1 MVRIVSI
8 GEILVE
14 IMRKEVGIPLG
25 IPGDFVGPFPSGAPA
40 IFADAASRLGGDVG
54 FIGAVGDDP
63 FGHLCY
69 NRLKED
75 GVDVSKLKIVKGKTT
90 ACAFISYA
98 YDGSRDFIFH
108 LKDTAADTLSPDEID
123 ESYFE
128 KTEIIHICGSA
139 LSVSERM
146 RETCIKSARIVK
158 AKGGKVFFDPN
169 IRPQLLSVEEI
180 RRIVA
185 PIMEICDVFL
195 PSSEEASMITGLDEP
210 IKACEYLSQ
219 RMLVVLKQGEKGCTA
234 FTQEGVF
241 HSPAI
246 RVDVVD
252 PTGAGDCFAGA
263 FAVGMLEGMSL
274 PKLLQFANIVAGL
287 SLTKKGPMEGA
298 PLRELVEEFMGF
310 VG

>member
-1 MVRIVSI
+1 MPRIISL

-25 IPGDFVGPFPSGAPA
+25 VPADFVGPFPSGAPA
-40 IFADAASRLGGDVG
+40 IFADAVARLGGDVG

-75 GVDVSKLKIVKGKTT
+75 GVEISHLKIVKGKTT

-98 YDGSRDFIFH
+98 PDGSRDFIFH
-108 LKDTAADTLSPDEID
+108 LKDTAADTLTPDELD
-123 ESYFE
+123 EDYFRD
-128 KTEIIHICGSA
+128 TEIIHICGSA
-139 LSVSERM
+139 LSVSENM
-146 RETCIKSARIVK
+146 RNTCIRASEMVK
-158 AKGGKVFFDPN
+158 KRGGKVFFDPN
-169 IRPQLLSVEEI
+169 IRPQLLSLEEI

-195 PSSEEASMITGLDEP
+195 PSGEEASMITGISDPL
-210 IKACEYLSQ
+210 KACQSLSQ
-219 RMLVVLKQGEKGCTA
+219 RMMVILKKGEEGCIA

-246 RVDVVD
+246 KVEVVD

-263 FAVGMLEGMSL
+263 LAVGMLEGMPL
-274 PKLLQFANIVAGL
+274 PKLLQFANIVGGL

-298 PLRELVEEFMGF
+298 PPREIVAEFMGYTT
-310 VG
+310 